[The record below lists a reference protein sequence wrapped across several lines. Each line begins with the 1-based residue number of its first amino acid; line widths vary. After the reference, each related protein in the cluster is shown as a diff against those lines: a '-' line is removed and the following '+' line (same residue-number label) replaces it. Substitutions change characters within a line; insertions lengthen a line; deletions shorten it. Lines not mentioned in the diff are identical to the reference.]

1 AVDKGSKI
9 ALATAESMKQVK
21 DMSAQTAALISDIAS
36 ASAEQNESIRQITSG
51 VEQISQV
58 IQTNS
63 ATAEETAASCEE
75 LSGQSKLLKDQVSRF
90 RINR

>member
-1 AVDKGSKI
+1 
-9 ALATAESMKQVK
+9 MKEVK
-21 DMSAQTAALISDIAS
+21 DMSAKTAALITEIAS
-36 ASAEQNESIRQITSG
+36 ASAEQNESINQITSG
-51 VEQISQV
+51 IEQISQV

-75 LSGQSKLLKDQVSRF
+75 LSGQSKLLQEQVARF

>member
-1 AVDKGSKI
+1 MSTESAGLIQQI
-9 ALATAESMKQVK
+9 AE
-21 DMSAQTAALISDIAS
+21 
-36 ASAEQNESIRQITSG
+36 ASAEQTESIRQINTG

-75 LSGQSKLLKDQVSRF
+75 LSGQSRLLKDQVARF
-90 RINR
+90 KVNE